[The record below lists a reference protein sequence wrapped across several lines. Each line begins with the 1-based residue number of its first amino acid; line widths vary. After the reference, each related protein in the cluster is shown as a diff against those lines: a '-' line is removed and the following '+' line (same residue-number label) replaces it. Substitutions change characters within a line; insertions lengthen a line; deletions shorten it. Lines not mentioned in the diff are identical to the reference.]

1 MEPKRCSKHNAD
13 QTMLNENEE
22 SNITK
27 PSELKHYCKLTIAQ
41 PMNNDDEEMLP
52 VSSQIESSSKVNP
65 KAAATSIVV
74 SHKPHTWRWRIK
86 EPPKRG
92 SIQRR

>member
-13 QTMLNENEE
+13 QTMRNENEE

-27 PSELKHYCKLTIAQ
+27 PSELKHYCKQTTAQ
-41 PMNNDDEEMLP
+41 PMNNDDEEMLA
-52 VSSQIESSSKVNP
+52 VSSEIESSSKVNP

-74 SHKPHTWRWRIK
+74 SHKPHT
-86 EPPKRG
+86 
-92 SIQRR
+92 